1 VRAVPL
7 GYGRVATPSEV
18 PVIKTALSAAMLTLA
33 AGAVLAEPV
42 TYQIDPDHTYPSFET
57 DHFGGMSVWR
67 GKFDKTSGTIMLDKE
82 KGTGTVDI
90 TVDTSSIDF
99 GHPKLNEHTKSAEML
114 DVEKYPT
121 ATYKGTLTGFKNGVP
136 TAVDGQFTLHGVTH
150 PLKLTINQF
159 KCMTYPMDKK
169 EHCGAD
175 ASATFNRADYGI
187 GYGDKYGFKMDVK
200 LAIQVEGVR
209 GS

>member
-1 VRAVPL
+1 VRRVPL
-7 GYGRVATPSEV
+7 RYARVAISREV
-18 PVIKTALSAAMLTLA
+18 PVIKTALPAAMLTLM

-42 TYQIDPDHTYPSFET
+42 TYQIDPAHTYPSFEA

-67 GKFDKTSGTIMLDKE
+67 GKFEKTSGTILLDKE
-82 KGTGTVDI
+82 KGTGTVEI
-90 TVDTSSIDF
+90 TVDTSAIDF
-99 GHPKLNEHTKSAEML
+99 GMPKLNEHAKSAEMF

-121 ATYKGTLTGFKNGVP
+121 ATYKGKLAGFKNGVP
-136 TAVDGQFTLHGVTH
+136 TEVDGQFTLHGVTH

-175 ASATFNRADYGI
+175 ASATFNRADYGLSF
-187 GYGDKYGFKMDVK
+187 GDTYGFKMDVK
-200 LAIQVEGVR
+200 LAIQVEAVR
-209 GS
+209 AS

>member
-1 VRAVPL
+1 M
-7 GYGRVATPSEV
+7 
-18 PVIKTALSAAMLTLA
+18 IKTALAAAMLTLA

-67 GKFDKTSGTIMLDKE
+67 GKFDKTSGTIVLDGQ

-90 TVDTSSIDF
+90 TVDTSSIDC

-159 KCMTYPMDKK
+159 KCMTYPTDTK
-169 EHCGAD
+169 EHCGAA
-175 ASATFNRADYGI
+175 ASATFNRADSGI
-187 GYGDKYGFKMDVK
+187 GYGDKYGCKLDVK
-200 LAIQVEGVR
+200 LAIQVEGAR
-209 GS
+209 AS